1 MLHQDLANR
10 HLQPLG
16 HSSVAADMP
25 EEGASRKQQIPDRP
39 IPTLF
44 DFVGAPDFG
53 FQVRFACLLC
63 NSFWKTCLRNLAGG
77 RLCIARAGSF
87 GNFLVATEGGT

>member
-1 MLHQDLANR
+1 MLHQGLANR
-10 HLQPLG
+10 RLQPLG

-39 IPTLF
+39 IPTVRL
-44 DFVGAPDFG
+44 VGAPDFG

-63 NSFWKTCLRNLAGG
+63 NSFWKSSLRNLAGG
-77 RLCIARAGSF
+77 RLYIARAGSF

>member
-44 DFVGAPDFG
+44 DLS
-53 FQVRFACLLC
+53 VRRISAF
-63 NSFWKTCLRNLAGG
+63 R
-77 RLCIARAGSF
+77 
-87 GNFLVATEGGT
+87 